1 MASRGKLTNS
11 TQYTTPR
18 RIVDNNSEDEEFGKE
33 KVIEKKA
40 IRRLLRNLQEAM
52 SNDDTRRECLEEL
65 GRAVGLDMQIPPTA
79 V

>member
-1 MASRGKLTNS
+1 MTSRGKLTNS

>member
-1 MASRGKLTNS
+1 MTSRGKLTNS

-33 KVIEKKA
+33 KVIEKKT